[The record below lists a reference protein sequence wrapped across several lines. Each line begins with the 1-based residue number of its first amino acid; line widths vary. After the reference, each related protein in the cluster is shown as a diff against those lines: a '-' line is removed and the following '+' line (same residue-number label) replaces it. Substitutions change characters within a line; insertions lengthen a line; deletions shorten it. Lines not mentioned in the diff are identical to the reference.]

1 MEEKL
6 FEGLK
11 VVELASVLAGPAVG
25 MFFAELGAEVMKIE
39 NKRTGGDV
47 TRQWKSK
54 TEPTEATVSAYYS
67 SVNFNKTTLL
77 LDLRESDELN
87 QVYRLVKEA
96 DIVISNFKKGDDT
109 KLGLDYNRLKQIK
122 PNLIYAHLIGFA
134 SAPNRTAYDAVIQA
148 ETGFMSMNGSEES
161 GPLKFP
167 VAIMDLFAA
176 HQMKEGILAA
186 LWKREKTG
194 KGAKVEVTLEESGIA
209 SLVNQA
215 SNYLM
220 NDSVPGLS
228 GSLHPNIAPY
238 GETFKCKDGKPVVL
252 AIGNNFH
259 FEKMCR
265 LLKATQIAENPNYSD
280 NQNRLKNRPQL
291 AEELKAAFAKMNRTE
306 IMDAMIAENVPVGAI
321 KTLEEVFA
329 EQTAKDMILESEMEG
344 RKTRRVSGVGFRLS

>member
-186 LWKREKTG
+186 LWKR
-194 KGAKVEVTLEESGIA
+194 
-209 SLVNQA
+209 
-215 SNYLM
+215 
-220 NDSVPGLS
+220 
-228 GSLHPNIAPY
+228 
-238 GETFKCKDGKPVVL
+238 
-252 AIGNNFH
+252 
-259 FEKMCR
+259 
-265 LLKATQIAENPNYSD
+265 
-280 NQNRLKNRPQL
+280 
-291 AEELKAAFAKMNRTE
+291 
-306 IMDAMIAENVPVGAI
+306 
-321 KTLEEVFA
+321 
-329 EQTAKDMILESEMEG
+329 
-344 RKTRRVSGVGFRLS
+344 

>member
-1 MEEKL
+1 
-6 FEGLK
+6 
-11 VVELASVLAGPAVG
+11 
-25 MFFAELGAEVMKIE
+25 
-39 NKRTGGDV
+39 
-47 TRQWKSK
+47 
-54 TEPTEATVSAYYS
+54 
-67 SVNFNKTTLL
+67 
-77 LDLRESDELN
+77 
-87 QVYRLVKEA
+87 
-96 DIVISNFKKGDDT
+96 
-109 KLGLDYNRLKQIK
+109 
-122 PNLIYAHLIGFA
+122 
-134 SAPNRTAYDAVIQA
+134 
-148 ETGFMSMNGSEES
+148 
-161 GPLKFP
+161 
-167 VAIMDLFAA
+167 
-176 HQMKEGILAA
+176 
-186 LWKREKTG
+186 
-194 KGAKVEVTLEESGIA
+194 VEVTLEESGIA